1 MLIPYFTIVRTKQVA
16 VVEAMGKFSRIIA
29 AGPKLIL
36 PWESVVGRLSLKVKE
51 MQVSV
56 ETKTLDDVFVKLLIA
71 VQYQVI
77 PQRAKEAFY
86 ELSDPLQQIE
96 SYVFDEVRSTVP
108 NMNLDEVFRNKER
121 IAAEVKK
128 NLQETMEKYGF
139 GIIGALVNDIEPDAK
154 VKDAMNE
161 INAALRMRKAAEEKA
176 NAEKILIVKKAEADA
191 ESNVLHGKG
200 IAGQRK
206 AIVDGLRESVEGF
219 QSGVAGATT
228 EDILHLIL
236 LTQYFDMLK
245 EVGATSRATTILL
258 PHSPGGLQSVLD
270 QLRESVAIGNE
281 VSKSTPA
288 RRPTPPGA

>member
-1 MLIPYFTIVRTKQVA
+1 MLIPYFTIIRTKQVA
-16 VVEAMGKFSRIIA
+16 VVEAMGKFSRVIG

-96 SYVFDEVRSTVP
+96 SYIFDEVRSTVP
-108 NMNLDEVFRNKER
+108 NMNLDDVFRNKER

-128 NLQETMEKYGF
+128 NLQETMEQYGF

-161 INAALRMRKAAEEKA
+161 INAALRLRKAAEEKA

-206 AIVDGLRESVEGF
+206 AIVDGLRESVEEF
-219 QSGVAGATT
+219 QTGVAGATT

-245 EVGATSRATTILL
+245 EVGAASRATTILL
-258 PHSPGGLQSVLD
+258 PHSPGGLQAVLD
-270 QLRESVAIGNE
+270 QLRDSVTIGNE
-281 VSKSTPA
+281 VANSSPA
-288 RRPTPPGA
+288 RRATPPGV

>member
-1 MLIPYFTIVRTKQVA
+1 MLIPYFTIIRTKQVA
-16 VVEAMGKFSRIIA
+16 VVEAMGKFSRVIG

-96 SYVFDEVRSTVP
+96 SYIFDEVRSTVP
-108 NMNLDEVFRNKER
+108 NMNLDDVFRNKER

-128 NLQETMEKYGF
+128 NLQETMEQYGF

-154 VKDAMNE
+154 VRGGGVHDGGGLPGDGLPVGVDDLGGELDGVGQGVARRQSGLHCQLAFIAE
-161 INAALRMRKAAEEKA
+161 RRRRVGHALRLP
-176 NAEKILIVKKAEADA
+176 I
-191 ESNVLHGKG
+191 
-200 IAGQRK
+200 
-206 AIVDGLRESVEGF
+206 GLLCRPAKR
-219 QSGVAGATT
+219 VAGPALGP
-228 EDILHLIL
+228 E
-236 LTQYFDMLK
+236 
-245 EVGATSRATTILL
+245 
-258 PHSPGGLQSVLD
+258 PGGGRAQVPVAGGAAHRGAARPHVHHYRSV
-270 QLRESVAIGNE
+270 RVRR
-281 VSKSTPA
+281 A
-288 RRPTPPGA
+288 RRSEIGAARTPPSDRPKRG